1 MVNRRQGCAW
11 WGCAALGLLLLTG
24 CAANGAPRTAAAE
37 AWGTWGVALEISA
50 ATYEEAMIGVGR
62 ASSAGLITQEQ
73 LGQLRD
79 AGKAVELSLKAAR
92 EALATYGEAMAAGH
106 EAPSPKALVL
116 AAHAQIFDL
125 LQLAAKYGVK
135 YGGAA

>member
-1 MVNRRQGCAW
+1 MNRRHGCFW
-11 WGCAALGLLLLTG
+11 WGCAALVLLLTG
-24 CAANGAPRTAAAE
+24 CAGSVAPRTAAAE
-37 AWGTWGVALEISA
+37 AWSTWGVALEISA

-92 EALATYGEAMAAGH
+92 EALATYGEAMAAGQ

>member
-50 ATYEEAMIGVGR
+50 AVYEEAMIGVGR

-73 LGQLRD
+73 TAQLRN
-79 AGKAVELSLKAAR
+79 AGKAAELALRAAR
-92 EALATYGEAMAAGH
+92 EGLILYGQEMAAGRP
-106 EAPSPKALVL
+106 APSPKQLVL
-116 AAHAQIFDL
+116 AAHREIMEL
-125 LQLAAKYGVK
+125 LSVVARYGIK
-135 YGGAA
+135 YGGGA